1 MGLNLHIM
9 EVKTM
14 SNERKIYGV
23 AALFTKPDDIIN
35 AASKVANEG
44 YSKWDVN
51 TPYPL
56 HGMDNAMKLK
66 PSKIGYITLFMG
78 LCGAAS
84 ALMLAYFTNSIDFPL
99 VIGGKQFFALPAYI
113 PITFE
118 LTVLFATVST
128 VIAMLIIF
136 FKFPSNN
143 HVLHDTPYMKKVSLD
158 RYGIVIESADP
169 KFEQSKVEELLRSF
183 GPESIET
190 IYHKEEVKFPIF
202 EPKFISFLILTAIA
216 VSAGTYIT
224 LNKLMFMV
232 PFNWMMYQD
241 KIIPQS
247 RTELFEDERGMRSPV
262 KGTVAKGFIPYPYMG
277 IDEPQEYL
285 SNPLLPSIE
294 NLKLGKKKYL
304 TYCSPCHGNFGDGD
318 SRLKG
323 QFPNPPTIHSQR
335 IRNFEDGRFYHIIT
349 DGKNIMPSYAAQISR
364 EERWAIVNYIRVLQ
378 KAKNATTSE
387 LEMISKETG
396 TNVAN

>member
-1 MGLNLHIM
+1 
-9 EVKTM
+9 M

-23 AALFTKPDDIIN
+23 AALFSKPDDIIK
-35 AASKVANEG
+35 AASKVAHEG

-66 PSKIGYITLFMG
+66 PSKLGFITL
-78 LCGAAS
+78 LCGLSGTAI
-84 ALMLAYFTNSIDFPL
+84 ALMLTYFTNSIDYPL
-99 VIGGKQFFALPAYI
+99 VIGGKPFFSLPAYI
-113 PITFE
+113 PVTFE
-118 LTVLFATVST
+118 LTVLLATVST
-128 VIAMLIIF
+128 VIAMLTF
-136 FKFPSNN
+136 YFKFPSNN
-143 HVLHDTPYMKKVSLD
+143 HVLHDTQYMKKVSLD
-158 RYGIVIESADP
+158 RFGIVIEAKDP

-183 GPESIET
+183 GPESVET
-190 IYHKEEVKFPIF
+190 IYHKEEVKYPIF
-202 EPKFISFLILTAIA
+202 EPKFITFLILVAIV

-232 PFNWMMYQD
+232 PFNWMMNQD

-247 RTELFEDERGMRSPV
+247 RTELFEDERGMRPPV
-262 KGTVAKGFIPYPYMG
+262 DGTVAKGFIPYPYVG

-285 SNPLLPSIE
+285 SNPILPSIE
-294 NLKLGKKKYL
+294 NLKFGQKKYL

-323 QFPNPPTIHSQR
+323 QFPNPPSLHSQR
-335 IRNFEDGRFYHIIT
+335 IRSFEDGRFYHIIT
-349 DGKNIMPSYAAQISR
+349 NGKNIMPSYAAQISR
-364 EERWAIVNYIRVLQ
+364 KERWAIVNYIRVLQ
-378 KAKNATTSE
+378 KAKNATASE
-387 LEMISKETG
+387 LEMILKETG

>member
-1 MGLNLHIM
+1 
-9 EVKTM
+9 M
-14 SNERKIYGV
+14 SSERKIYGV
-23 AALFTKPDDIIN
+23 AALFSKPDDIIK
-35 AASKVANEG
+35 AASKVAHEG

-66 PSKIGYITLFMG
+66 PSKLGFITL
-78 LCGAAS
+78 LCGLSGTAI
-84 ALMLAYFTNSIDFPL
+84 ALMLTYFTNSIDYPL
-99 VIGGKQFFALPAYI
+99 VIGGKPFFSLPAYI
-113 PITFE
+113 PVTFE
-118 LTVLFATVST
+118 LTVLLATVST
-128 VIAMLIIF
+128 VIAMLTF
-136 FKFPSNN
+136 YFKFPSNN
-143 HVLHDTPYMKKVSLD
+143 HVLHDTQYMKEVSRD
-158 RYGIVIESADP
+158 RFGIVIEANDP
-169 KFEQSKVEELLRSF
+169 KFEQSKVEVLLRSF
-183 GPESIET
+183 GPESVET
-190 IYHKEEVKFPIF
+190 IYHKEEVKYPIF
-202 EPKFISFLILTAIA
+202 EPKFITFLVLVAIV

-232 PFNWMMYQD
+232 PFNWMMHQD

-247 RTELFEDERGMRSPV
+247 KTELFEDERGMRTPV
-262 KGTVAKGFIPYPYMG
+262 EGTVAQGFIPYAYMG

-294 NLKLGKKKYL
+294 NLKLGQKKYL

-323 QFPNPPTIHSQR
+323 QFPNPPSLHSQR
-335 IRNFEDGRFYHIIT
+335 IRSFEDGRFYHIIT
-349 DGKNIMPSYAAQISR
+349 NGKNIMPSYAAQISR

-378 KAKNATTSE
+378 KAKNATASE
-387 LEMISKETG
+387 LEMIIKETD

>member
-1 MGLNLHIM
+1 M

-66 PSKIGYITLFMG
+66 PSKIGFITLLMG
-78 LCGAAS
+78 LSGAAT

-99 VIGGKQFFALPAYI
+99 VIGGKPFFSLPAYI

-128 VIAMLIIF
+128 VIAMLTFF

-143 HVLHDTPYMKKVSLD
+143 HVLHDTQYMKKVSLD
-158 RYGIVIESADP
+158 RYGIVIEAIDP

-183 GPESIET
+183 DPESVET
-190 IYHKEEVKFPIF
+190 IYHKEVVKFPIF
-202 EPKFISFLILTAIA
+202 EPKFISFLIIVAIA

-232 PFNWMMYQD
+232 PFNWMMNQD

-247 RTELFEDERGMRSPV
+247 RTELFEDERGMRPPV
-262 KGTVAKGFIPYPYMG
+262 KGTVAKGFIPYTYMG
-277 IDEPQEYL
+277 IDEPQEYF
-285 SNPLLPSIE
+285 SNPHLPSIE
-294 NLKLGKKKYL
+294 NLKLGEKKYL

-323 QFPNPPTIHSQR
+323 QFPNPPTLHSQR
-335 IRNFEDGRFYHIIT
+335 IRSFEDGRFYHIIT
-349 DGKNIMPSYAAQISR
+349 IGKNIMPSYAAQISR

-378 KAKNATTSE
+378 KAKNATAAE
-387 LEMISKETG
+387 LEMIIKETG

>member
-1 MGLNLHIM
+1 
-9 EVKTM
+9 M

-23 AALFTKPDDIIN
+23 AALFTKPDDIIKT
-35 AASKVANEG
+35 ASKVADEG

-56 HGMDNAMKLK
+56 HGMDDAMRLK
-66 PSKIGYITLFMG
+66 PSNLGFITLFFG
-78 LCGAAS
+78 LSGTVI
-84 ALMLAYFTNSIDFPL
+84 ALLLTYFTNSIDYPL
-99 VIGGKQFFALPAYI
+99 VIGGKPFFSLPAYI
-113 PITFE
+113 PVTFE
-118 LTVLFATVST
+118 LTVLLATVST
-128 VIAMLIIF
+128 VIAMLIFF

-158 RYGIVIESADP
+158 RFGIVIEANDP
-169 KFEQSKVEELLRSF
+169 KFEQSEVEELLRIF

-190 IYHKEEVKFPIF
+190 IYHKEVVKYPIF
-202 EPKFISFLILTAIA
+202 ETKFITFLILVAIV

-232 PFNWMMYQD
+232 PFNWMIDQD
-241 KIIPQS
+241 KINPQS
-247 RTELFEDERGMRSPV
+247 RTELFDDERGMRSPV
-262 KGTVAKGFIPYPYMG
+262 EGTVAKGFIPYPYMG
-277 IDEPQEYL
+277 IAEPQEYL
-285 SNPLLPSIE
+285 SNPILPSIE

-323 QFPNPPTIHSQR
+323 QFPNPPSIHSQR
-335 IRNFEDGRFYHIIT
+335 IRNFEDGRLYHIIT
-349 DGKNIMPSYAAQISR
+349 DGKNIMPPYAAQISR
-364 EERWAIVNYIRVLQ
+364 EERWAIVNYLRVLQ
-378 KAKNATTSE
+378 KAKNASTSE

>member
-1 MGLNLHIM
+1 
-9 EVKTM
+9 M
-14 SNERKIYGV
+14 SNERIIYGL
-23 AALFTKPDDIIN
+23 AALFSKPDDIIK
-35 AASKVANEG
+35 AASKVAHEG

-66 PSKIGYITLFMG
+66 PSKLGFITL
-78 LCGAAS
+78 LCGLSGTAI
-84 ALMLAYFTNSIDFPL
+84 ALMLTYFTNSIDYPL
-99 VIGGKQFFALPAYI
+99 VIGGKPFFSLPAYI
-113 PITFE
+113 PVTFE
-118 LTVLFATVST
+118 LTVLLATVST
-128 VIAMLIIF
+128 VIAMLTF
-136 FKFPSNN
+136 YFKFPSNN
-143 HVLHDTPYMKKVSLD
+143 HVLHDTQYMSKVSCD
-158 RYGIVIESADP
+158 RFGIVIEANDP

-183 GPESIET
+183 GPESVET
-190 IYHKEEVKFPIF
+190 IYHKEEVKYPIF
-202 EPKFISFLILTAIA
+202 EPKFITFLILVAIL

-232 PFNWMMYQD
+232 PFNWMMNQD

-262 KGTVAKGFIPYPYMG
+262 EGTVARGFIPYPYMG

-318 SRLKG
+318 SRLIG
-323 QFPNPPTIHSQR
+323 QFPNPPSLHSQR
-335 IRNFEDGRFYHIIT
+335 IRSYEDGRFYHVMT
-349 DGKNIMPSYAAQISR
+349 NGKNIMPSYAAQISR
-364 EERWAIVNYIRVLQ
+364 EERWAIVNYIRVLL
-378 KAKNATTSE
+378 KAKNATASE
-387 LEMISKETG
+387 LEMIIKETD

>member
-1 MGLNLHIM
+1 
-9 EVKTM
+9 
-14 SNERKIYGV
+14 
-23 AALFTKPDDIIN
+23 
-35 AASKVANEG
+35 
-44 YSKWDVN
+44 
-51 TPYPL
+51 
-56 HGMDNAMKLK
+56 
-66 PSKIGYITLFMG
+66 
-78 LCGAAS
+78 
-84 ALMLAYFTNSIDFPL
+84 L
-99 VIGGKQFFALPAYI
+99 VIGGKPFFSLPAYI

-128 VIAMLIIF
+128 VIAMLTFF

-143 HVLHDTPYMKKVSLD
+143 HFLHDTSYMKKVSLD
-158 RYGIVIESADP
+158 RYGIVIEAADP
-169 KFEQSKVEELLRSF
+169 KFEQTKVEELLRSF
-183 GPESIET
+183 GPESVEN

-202 EPKFISFLILTAIA
+202 EPKFISFLIIVAIV

-224 LNKLMFMV
+224 LNKLMFMA
-232 PFNWMMYQD
+232 PFNWMMNQD

-262 KGTVAKGFIPYPYMG
+262 EGTVAKGFIPYPFMG

-323 QFPNPPTIHSQR
+323 QFPNPPTLHSQR
-335 IRNFEDGRFYHIIT
+335 IRSFEDGRFYHIIT
-349 DGKNIMPSYAAQISR
+349 IGKNIMPAYASQISR

-378 KAKNATTSE
+378 KAKNATAAE
-387 LEMISKETG
+387 LEMIIKETG

>member
-1 MGLNLHIM
+1 
-9 EVKTM
+9 M

-23 AALFTKPDDIIN
+23 AALFTKPDDIIK
-35 AASKVANEG
+35 AASKVADEG

-66 PSKIGYITLFMG
+66 PSKIGFITLFFG
-78 LCGAAS
+78 LSGTAI
-84 ALMLAYFTNSIDFPL
+84 ALLLVYFTNSIDYPL
-99 VIGGKQFFALPAYI
+99 VIGGKPFFALPAYI
-113 PITFE
+113 PVTFE
-118 LTVLFATVST
+118 LTVLLATVST
-128 VIAMLIIF
+128 VIAMLIFF

-143 HVLHDTPYMKKVSLD
+143 HVLHDTQYMKKVSLD
-158 RYGIVIESADP
+158 RFGIVIEANDP
-169 KFEQSKVEELLRSF
+169 KFEQSEVEELLRSF
-183 GPESIET
+183 GPESVET
-190 IYHKEEVKFPIF
+190 IYHKEEVKYPIF
-202 EPKFISFLILTAIA
+202 ETKFITFLILVAII

-232 PFNWMMYQD
+232 PFNWMMNQD

-262 KGTVAKGFIPYPYMG
+262 EGTVAKGFIPYPYMG

-323 QFPNPPTIHSQR
+323 QFPNPPSLHSQR

-364 EERWAIVNYIRVLQ
+364 EERWAIVNYLRVLQ

>member
-1 MGLNLHIM
+1 
-9 EVKTM
+9 M
-14 SNERKIYGV
+14 SNDRKIYGV
-23 AALFTKPDDIIN
+23 AALFTKPDDIIKT
-35 AASKVANEG
+35 ASKVADEG

-56 HGMDNAMKLK
+56 HGMDNAMRLK
-66 PSKIGYITLFMG
+66 PSNLGFITLFFG
-78 LCGAAS
+78 LSGTVI
-84 ALMLAYFTNSIDFPL
+84 ALLLTYFTNSIDYPL
-99 VIGGKQFFALPAYI
+99 VIGGKPFFSLPAYI
-113 PITFE
+113 PVTFE
-118 LTVLFATVST
+118 LTVLLATVST
-128 VIAMLIIF
+128 VIAMLVFF

-158 RYGIVIESADP
+158 RFGIVIEANDP
-169 KFEQSKVEELLRSF
+169 KFEQSEVEDLLRIF

-190 IYHKEEVKFPIF
+190 IYHKEVVKYPIF
-202 EPKFISFLILTAIA
+202 ETKFITFLILIAIV

-232 PFNWMMYQD
+232 PFNWMIDQD
-241 KIIPQS
+241 KINPQS
-247 RTELFEDERGMRSPV
+247 RTELFDDERGMRSPV
-262 KGTVAKGFIPYPYMG
+262 EGTVAKGFIPYPYMG
-277 IDEPQEYL
+277 IAEPQEYL
-285 SNPLLPSIE
+285 SNPILPSIE

-323 QFPNPPTIHSQR
+323 QFPNPPSIHSQR
-335 IRNFEDGRFYHIIT
+335 IRNFEDGRLYHIIT

-378 KAKNATTSE
+378 KAKNASTAE

>member
-1 MGLNLHIM
+1 
-9 EVKTM
+9 M
-14 SNERKIYGV
+14 SSERKIYGV
-23 AALFTKPDDIIN
+23 AALFSKPDDIIK
-35 AASKVANEG
+35 AASKVAEEG

-66 PSKIGYITLFMG
+66 PSKLGFITL
-78 LCGAAS
+78 LCGLSGTAI
-84 ALMLAYFTNSIDFPL
+84 ALMLTYFTNSIDYPL
-99 VIGGKQFFALPAYI
+99 VIGGKPFFSLPAYI
-113 PITFE
+113 PVTFE
-118 LTVLFATVST
+118 LTVLLATVST
-128 VIAMLIIF
+128 VIAMLTF
-136 FKFPSNN
+136 YFKFPSNN
-143 HVLHDTPYMKKVSLD
+143 HVLHDTQYMSKVSCD
-158 RYGIVIESADP
+158 RFGIVIEANDP

-183 GPESIET
+183 GPESVET
-190 IYHKEEVKFPIF
+190 IYHKEEVKYPIF
-202 EPKFISFLILTAIA
+202 EPKFITFLILVAIL

-232 PFNWMMYQD
+232 PFNWMMNQD

-262 KGTVAKGFIPYPYMG
+262 EGTVARGFIPYPYMG

-318 SRLKG
+318 SRLIG
-323 QFPNPPTIHSQR
+323 QFPNPPSLHSQR
-335 IRNFEDGRFYHIIT
+335 IRSYEDGRFYHVMT
-349 DGKNIMPSYAAQISR
+349 NGKNIMPSYAAQISR
-364 EERWAIVNYIRVLQ
+364 EERWAIVNYIRVLL
-378 KAKNATTSE
+378 KAKNATASE
-387 LEMISKETG
+387 LEMIIKETD